1 MKKKLL
7 WIGAAVAL
15 CIVALVVLVVLYA
28 NRNPNVGLLMAD
40 HTEETVLAQAMEN
53 AGLKLQMSDGE
64 VLPEECA
71 AYVVELGD
79 FAQAEDILLS
89 AGNTPVIF
97 VNRQPKIEGACYI
110 GGDAL
115 QAGSTQGEVLLAQ
128 LGCGDWNEDGVVT
141 CLLVGADMGQPDM
154 LQWQRGISQALK
166 AKGMEAEF
174 VPYIGVAFSREDA
187 ESLCEQQLSAYGK
200 DLEVVLACFDSAT
213 LGAMDAVK
221 NVGRSVSRNLTLIGA
236 GHSSE
241 LAAAVAE
248 GKLSGYAYIEENKLC
263 QAVLDAVEA
272 ARIGQNPKS
281 CILEYTPVAP

>member
-7 WIGAAVAL
+7 WIGVAVAL
-15 CIVALVVLVVLYA
+15 CIVALVVLAVLYV

-53 AGLKLQMSDGE
+53 AGLKLKMSDGE
-64 VLPEECA
+64 ALPDQCA

-79 FAQAEDILLS
+79 FGQTEAILQS

-97 VNRQPKIEGACYI
+97 VNRQPRAEDVCYI
-110 GGDAL
+110 GGDGL
-115 QAGSTQGEVLLAQ
+115 QAGLTQGEVLLAQ
-128 LGCGDWNEDGVVT
+128 PGYGDWNEDGVVT

-154 LQWQRGISQALK
+154 LQWQRGVSQALK
-166 AKGMEAEF
+166 AKGLEAEF
-174 VPYIGVAFSREDA
+174 VPYTGAAFSREDA
-187 ESLCEQQLSAYGK
+187 EGLCEQQLSAYGK

-221 NVGRSVSRNLTLIGA
+221 EVGRSVGRNLILIGA

-248 GKLSGYAYIEENKLC
+248 GKLSGYAYIEENALC
-263 QAVLDAVEA
+263 QAVLSAIEA
-272 ARIGQNPKS
+272 ARVGQKPKS
-281 CILEYTPVAP
+281 VILEYTPVK